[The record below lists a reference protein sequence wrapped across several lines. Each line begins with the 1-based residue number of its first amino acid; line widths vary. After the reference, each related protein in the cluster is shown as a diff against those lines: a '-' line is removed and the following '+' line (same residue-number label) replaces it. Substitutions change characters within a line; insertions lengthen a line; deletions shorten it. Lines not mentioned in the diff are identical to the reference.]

1 MRRPPTLASV
11 NQRMTQQR
19 RRNNLGDAEGAKED
33 LHGFSFRF
41 SEIKLNSKRLMEI
54 LFYFL
59 SFYFFFTFHG
69 DFEGFMGSLWRL
81 YGGERAV
88 RYSKPMVSLEYR
100 CCDIIVD
107 ITIVIITNSIY
118 IFMGYFSVSLIIISP
133 I

>member
-54 LFYFL
+54 LFFFSFVLFL
-59 SFYFFFTFHG
+59 FYFSW
-69 DFEGFMGSLWRL
+69 GFRGFYGFVVASLWRRAC
-81 YGGERAV
+81 GEVFKADGIV
-88 RYSKPMVSLEYR
+88 RIPL
-100 CCDIIVD
+100 
-107 ITIVIITNSIY
+107 
-118 IFMGYFSVSLIIISP
+118 L
-133 I
+133 

>member
-54 LFYFL
+54 LFFFFRSL
-59 SFYFFFTFHG
+59 SFLF
-69 DFEGFMGSLWRL
+69 FMGISRVLW
-81 YGGERAV
+81 V
-88 RYSKPMVSLEYR
+88 RCGV
-100 CCDIIVD
+100 
-107 ITIVIITNSIY
+107 
-118 IFMGYFSVSLIIISP
+118 FMEASVR
-133 I
+133 